1 MTIANAYTAWA
12 ASYDTDRNLTRDLDA
27 DMTRKLFGAVAAD
40 TLVEAGCGTGK
51 NTRYFAQMAQ
61 QVHALDFS
69 EGMLQVARRHA
80 AAAHVHFHLADLS
93 LDWPCPPHCADWV
106 SFNLVLEHLQ
116 DLPQVLHHAARTVRP
131 GGHIYISE
139 LHPFKQYQNSQARFL
154 NAQGAEVKIAAF
166 RHHVSDYL
174 DAAKACGLQLV
185 HLGEWWHAQ
194 DPSDAVPRLLTLQ
207 LQSAGAA
214 GAAA

>member
-1 MTIANAYTAWA
+1 MTIATAYTAWA
-12 ASYDTDRNLTRDLDA
+12 TSYDTDRNLTRDLDA
-27 DMTRKLFGAVAAD
+27 DITRKRMGTALLHTV
-40 TLVEAGCGTGK
+40 VEAGCGTGK
-51 NTRYFAQMAQ
+51 NTRYFALLAQ

-69 EGMLQVARRHA
+69 EGMLAVAKRHVV
-80 AAAHVHFHLADLS
+80 AAHVQFHLADLS
-93 LDWPCPPHCADWV
+93 LDWPCPPRCADVV

-116 DLPQVLHHAARTVRP
+116 DLRPVLRQAARVVRP
-131 GGHIYISE
+131 GGQVYISE

-185 HLGEWWHAQ
+185 HLGECWHAE

-207 LQSAGAA
+207 LHSTATAGA
-214 GAAA
+214 GA